1 MSSFLERYE
10 ELHPRSRHLY
20 EKAVKLLPNGVTHD
34 NRRASP
40 FPIYVGRALGSKKW
54 DVDRNEYI
62 DYVLGHGGLLL
73 GHSRPEI
80 VAAVSN
86 QMAKGTHYGASH
98 ELEVEWASWV
108 NRLVPSAEK
117 VRFFSSGTEATLM
130 AIRLA
135 RAYTGKDKLL
145 RFEEHFDGWHDY
157 TCHVHM
163 EPGKAP
169 SAPGVPAATLSTVSI
184 IPQNDAALVEKTL
197 SSGEFAAVILEPT
210 GPSWGLVP
218 IKDGFLADLREI
230 TKRHG
235 VILIMDEV
243 ITGFRVAVGGAQQ
256 FYNVMPDLTTLGKC
270 VAGGLPGAAVAGR
283 ADIMAMLEFREDER
297 WNSTRR
303 IAHPG
308 TFNANPLSAAAGAI
322 GLSIL
327 STGKEQEVANALGG
341 RLRRGLNDVL
351 DRVGIP
357 GCVYGNFSMFKF
369 FLSQEC
375 SQKGCDRNTCTVTTE
390 DIKKAGARTGGLP
403 AEAAKNFR
411 WGMLNLGIDFM
422 GSRGGMLSSAHTEAD
437 IDRTIDAFEEVMRE
451 LQRQGML
458 K

>member
-10 ELHPRSRHLY
+10 ELHPNSRDLY
-20 EKAVKLLPNGVTHD
+20 ERAKKFLPDGVTHD
-34 NRRASP
+34 NRRQLP

-62 DYVLGHGGLLL
+62 DYVVGHGALLL

-86 QMAKGTHYGASH
+86 QMTKGTHYGASSA
-98 ELEVEWASWV
+98 LEMHWASWV

-145 RFEEHFDGWHDY
+145 RFEDHFDGWHDY

-169 SAPGVPAATLSTVSI
+169 EAPGVPAASLSTVTI
-184 IPQNDAALVEKTL
+184 VPQNDATLVDKTL
-197 SSGEFAAVILEPT
+197 SSGEFAALILEPT

-230 TKRHG
+230 TRRHN
-235 VILIMDEV
+235 VVLIFDEV
-243 ITGFRVAVGGAQQ
+243 ITGFRVAVGGAQE
-256 FYNVMPDLTTLGKC
+256 FYNVKPDLTTLGKC

-283 ADIMAMLEFREDER
+283 ADIMAMIEFRDDER

-308 TFNANPLSAAAGAI
+308 TFNANPLSAAAGVT
-322 GLSIL
+322 GLQIL
-327 STGKEQEVANALGG
+327 SSGKEQETANALGA
-341 RLRRGLNDVL
+341 RLRKRLNDVL
-351 DRVGIP
+351 DRLGIP
-357 GCVYGNFSMFKF
+357 GCVYGDFSMFKF
-369 FLSQEC
+369 FVTREC
-375 SQKGCDRNTCTVTTE
+375 SQRGCDRSACTVTAE
-390 DIKKAGARTGGLP
+390 DIRKAGARTGGLS
-403 AEAAKNFR
+403 AEAARNFR
-411 WGMLNLGIDFM
+411 WGMLNAGIDFM
-422 GSRGGMLSSAHTEAD
+422 GSRGGMLSSAHTEED
-437 IDRTIDAFEEVMRE
+437 IDRTIAAFEEVLGE
-451 LQRQGML
+451 LQREGLL